1 MSRARLSIILAVS
14 HVVFGHAN
22 AASLDCAKA
31 ASKVEQL
38 VCTHDVLSKL
48 DDDLAAT
55 YRQAAALAAAGA
67 TEPKASQ
74 RAWLKRRNGCS
85 DTNCITASYQARI
98 AELEDAIGQDLSAE
112 TVAGTYARSD
122 DGYSDE
128 TEPAEITV
136 RALPDGRVAIEGEAL
151 WVGNAEIG
159 NVNIG
164 TLQGEFD
171 VRGGRVAYRD
181 GDDEW
186 SCVLT
191 MRFTRDALDVQEPR
205 STCGGMNV
213 RFGGRYIKR

>member
-1 MSRARLSIILAVS
+1 MTCIRLFAAMLVLVRLSSVE
-14 HVVFGHAN
+14 
-22 AASLDCAKA
+22 AASFDCAKA
-31 ASKVEQL
+31 ATKVEQL

-55 YRQAAALAAAGA
+55 YRQAAALTAAGA
-67 TEPKASQ
+67 TEPRASQ
-74 RAWLKRRNGCS
+74 RAWLKRRNACS
-85 DTNCITASYQARI
+85 DADCIAASYQARI

-112 TVAGTYARSD
+112 TVAGTYTRSD

-128 TEPAEITV
+128 AEPAEITV

-151 WVGNAEIG
+151 WVGNAETG
-159 NVNIG
+159 NVHTG

-171 VRGGRVAYRD
+171 LRGGRVAYRD

-191 MRFTRDALDVQEPR
+191 LRFTRDALDVQEPR